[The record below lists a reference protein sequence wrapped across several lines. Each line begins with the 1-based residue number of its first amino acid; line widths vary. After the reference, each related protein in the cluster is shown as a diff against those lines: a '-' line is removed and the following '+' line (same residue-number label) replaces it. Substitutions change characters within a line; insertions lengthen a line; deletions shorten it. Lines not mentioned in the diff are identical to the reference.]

1 MGEDLNVIHR
11 ERLLECKVALIYLI
25 SPPEEFAG
33 GIAVGDPQVV
43 EMEGRKFVAG
53 ISPECLNDWASGL
66 RISVALDQIAHL
78 IEFDS
83 EEEFMERSEQAMAG
97 FGGKPVH

>member
-1 MGEDLNVIHR
+1 MQMKG
-11 ERLLECKVALIYLI
+11 LLACKVVLIYLAN
-25 SPPEEFAG
+25 PPEEFAG

-43 EMEGRKFVAG
+43 ELEGRKFVAG
-53 ISPECLNDWASGL
+53 KSPEGLNDWVSGL
-66 RISVALDQIAHL
+66 RISVAFDQIAHL

-83 EEEFMERSEQAMAG
+83 EEEFMERSEQALAG